1 MFTSCINDI
10 LSGHYYGIYIL
21 NTFVVD
27 TKAFYLIIMK
37 INKNDLES
45 AKESLSKEPIKRK
58 SIKIKIKNG
67 KKKRKPR
74 VDANRKLR
82 N

>member
-1 MFTSCINDI
+1 
-10 LSGHYYGIYIL
+10 
-21 NTFVVD
+21 
-27 TKAFYLIIMK
+27 MK